1 MADQFHRETR
11 HGRGGAALKIGAVVL
26 GVLVLLGVVQA
37 VTAGTVGVGALSVT
51 LRESTAPTT
60 TTRAATTDDTAGAD
74 DPAGPDGALGPATSE
89 DAPPSAEGKSVTGSW
104 KQARGLLTVEVTEV
118 ETRAGRVRV
127 HVTAVNASTSKMDLP
142 IPSITAVDDAG
153 REYRA
158 SLATSRW
165 PATIAKNSTLTGVV
179 ELDRAPAAGGGAFA
193 LTFGG
198 IVGQLAPTGGE
209 LTVTGIPFPA

>member
-1 MADQFHRETR
+1 MADQFH
-11 HGRGGAALKIGAVVL
+11 HGTHRTKGGATLKIGAVVL

-51 LRESTAPTT
+51 LRESATPTT
-60 TTRAATTDDTAGAD
+60 STRAGTTDDTAGPDGA
-74 DPAGPDGALGPATSE
+74 AGLDGALGPATSA
-89 DAPPSAEGKSVTGSW
+89 DAPPSAAGKSVTGSW
-104 KQARGLLTVEVTEV
+104 KQSRGLLTVEVTEV
-118 ETRAGRVRV
+118 EDQAGRVRV

-158 SLATSRW
+158 SLATSKW
-165 PATIAKNSTLTGVV
+165 SATIAKNSTLTGIVD
-179 ELDRAPAAGGGAFA
+179 LDRGPAAGSSAFA

-209 LTVTGIPFPA
+209 ITVPGIPFPA

>member
-60 TTRAATTDDTAGAD
+60 TTRAATADDT
-74 DPAGPDGALGPATSE
+74 AGPDGALGPATSE

-158 SLATSRW
+158 SSATSRW
-165 PATIAKNSTLTGVV
+165 PTTIAKNSTLTGIV
-179 ELDRAPAAGGGAFA
+179 ELDRAPAAGSGAFA

-209 LTVTGIPFPA
+209 ITVTGIPFPA